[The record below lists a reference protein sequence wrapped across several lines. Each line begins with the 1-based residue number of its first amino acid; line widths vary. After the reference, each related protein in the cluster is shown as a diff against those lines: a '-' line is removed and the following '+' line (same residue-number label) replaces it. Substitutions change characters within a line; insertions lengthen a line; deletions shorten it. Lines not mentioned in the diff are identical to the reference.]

1 MSCMKKEV
9 IAMAEDKIVFCL
21 ACGARNRVAAQQAHR
36 IPKCGKCGTSLVH
49 APVSGKVNELAD
61 GEFSHYVDEFHLP
74 VLVDFYSPTCG
85 PCRMLAPVLENLAGR
100 YASKLV
106 FYKVDTSRQQI
117 QASRFR
123 IQGVPSLLFI
133 KYGKEVDR
141 VVGAVPEGDL
151 ARKIEAFLR

>member
-1 MSCMKKEV
+1 MATHAYVKVNVQYELHEKRGDYF
-9 IAMAEDKIVFCL
+9 MAEDKIVFCL

-117 QASRFR
+117 QASRFSYSR
-123 IQGVPSLLFI
+123 
-133 KYGKEVDR
+133 
-141 VVGAVPEGDL
+141 GAF
-151 ARKIEAFLR
+151 AAFY